1 MKKSSTALALT
12 LIALLSAA
20 ACKGSD
26 DARMSANN
34 GRVLG
39 RSNANMSIR
48 TTDRT
53 MKLGIANDTVYMG
66 LTDSVL
72 AAATEDM
79 ARDTEEKQNAFGA
92 TIERFVKKS
101 VSSALHT
108 RLTYPVADL
117 DSVSYVNG
125 TIRFAYR
132 NKRKIG
138 FEDVSQDG
146 HKAMQSF
153 DSADAERF
161 VQTVNSAIQTV
172 RGR

>member
-1 MKKSSTALALT
+1 MRRISSTALSVFVLF
-12 LIALLSAA
+12 SAA
-20 ACKGSD
+20 ACRGSD
-26 DARMSANN
+26 DSRMSRDN

-39 RSNANMSIR
+39 RSDANTVIR
-48 TTDRT
+48 TTDGA

-72 AAATEDM
+72 KIAAADM
-79 ARDTEEKQNAFGA
+79 AKDTEEKQNAFGA

-108 RLTYPVADL
+108 QLSYPVADL
-117 DSVSYVNG
+117 DSVSYTDG

-138 FEDVSQDG
+138 FEDVSQNG
-146 HKAMQSF
+146 RKAMQSF
-153 DSADAERF
+153 DPADAERF
-161 VQTVNSAIQTV
+161 VATVNSAIHTV
-172 RGR
+172 RGTK